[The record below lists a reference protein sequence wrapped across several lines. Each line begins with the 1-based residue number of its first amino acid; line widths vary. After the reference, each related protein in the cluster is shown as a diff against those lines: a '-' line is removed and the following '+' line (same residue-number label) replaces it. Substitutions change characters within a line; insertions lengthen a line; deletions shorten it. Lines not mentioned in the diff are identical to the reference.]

1 MLLLS
6 SFHVLA
12 NNPGLVNAE
21 GPFDLED
28 VIMQLIPY
36 GPRLGDM
43 QGASLR
49 HG

>member
-1 MLLLS
+1 MLLFS
-6 SFHVLA
+6 SFRDLTDD
-12 NNPGLVNAE
+12 PGLVNAE